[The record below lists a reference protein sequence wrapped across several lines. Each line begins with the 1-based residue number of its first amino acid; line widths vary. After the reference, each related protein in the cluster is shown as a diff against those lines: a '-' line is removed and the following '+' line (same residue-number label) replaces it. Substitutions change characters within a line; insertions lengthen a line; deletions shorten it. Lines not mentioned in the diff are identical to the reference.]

1 MDSAATQDI
10 LLAKVAAGDE
20 GAFRELFDRHRN
32 KLYAYMLRLS
42 NERVVAED
50 IVQEVFLKIWIGR
63 EQLAGIRNFDAY
75 LFTIARNHAF
85 NLSKQII
92 YRKALLCEITS
103 GQPQSDIST
112 ENDVDYK
119 NLQSLLA
126 RELSKLPPQQRK
138 IFTLSRF
145 EGLSNEDIARE
156 QSIAVGTVK
165 KHLSL
170 ATQTLKAALK
180 DNMQTMV
187 ILGIMVRNIW
197 Q

>member
-1 MDSAATQDI
+1 MMDNT
-10 LLAKVAAGDE
+10 LLDKVIAGDE
-20 GAFRELFDRHRN
+20 RAFRVLFDTHRD

-42 NERVVAED
+42 NERTTAED

-63 EQLAGIRNFDAY
+63 AQLAGIRNFDAY

-85 NLSKQII
+85 NLSKQIV
-92 YRKALLCEITS
+92 YRKALLFKITS
-103 GQPQSDIST
+103 AQPQSDEST
-112 ENDVDYK
+112 EKDVNFK

-126 RELSKLPPQQRK
+126 KELSKLPPQQKK

-145 EGLSNEDIARE
+145 EGLSNEDIALR
-156 QSIAVGTVK
+156 QSISIGTVK

-180 DNMQTMV
+180 DKADIVMIV
-187 ILGIMVRNIW
+187 GIIVKFF
-197 Q
+197 

>member
-1 MDSAATQDI
+1 MDNT
-10 LLAKVAAGDE
+10 LLDKVIAGDE
-20 GAFRELFDRHRN
+20 RAFRVLFDTHRD

-42 NERVVAED
+42 NERTVAED

-85 NLSKQII
+85 NLSKQIV
-92 YRKALLCEITS
+92 YRKALLFQITS
-103 GQPQSDIST
+103 AQPQSDECT
-112 ENDVDYK
+112 EKDVDFK

-126 RELSKLPPQQRK
+126 RELGKLPPQQKK

-145 EGLSNEDIARE
+145 EGLSNEDIARQ
-156 QSIAVGTVK
+156 QSISIGTVK

-180 DNMQTMV
+180 DKADIVMIV
-187 ILGIMVRNIW
+187 GIIVKFF
-197 Q
+197 